1 MNFDLFSEFAII
13 ILFASTLGLIATKL
27 KQPPILGYILSGL
40 ILGPLTP
47 EFDASSESIELL
59 AKVGVALLLFT
70 LGLELKLGEL
80 KKLGKVAFATGIG
93 QIIFTSFFG
102 YFISL
107 ALGFS
112 PLASIYIAIALT
124 FSSTIVIVKLLSTKN
139 QLDTLFGKI
148 SVGFLLVQDFVAI
161 IILIAL
167 STTKNFDGL
176 NISELFSSL
185 AFTSL
190 KGLLA
195 CLFIFIT
202 VKFILFP
209 ILNTLKMERE
219 VLFLLTIA
227 WALTCA
233 AILGSEEVGFT
244 IEVGGLVAGIAL
256 ANRFEQLQIESWT
269 RPLRDFFLALFF
281 FLLGSHIQ
289 LDSISNAI
297 LPTFVFSIF
306 VLIGNPLIVMIIMGF
321 MGYKKKTSFMTSLA
335 VAQISEFS
343 LLVLNFA
350 YIELGHV
357 DNITL
362 TIVTLVGGITMTASS
377 YLIYYNEKVFNLL
390 SPFLGIFE
398 FRKNSDDE
406 LKFPEKKHK
415 KIIVFGA
422 KRTGRNLLKLSEI
435 SKDEV
440 LVIDHNPDAI
450 RLLRDE
456 GYDAIY
462 ADMSDI
468 DLYPNY
474 ALDKAEVIVS
484 TVPNQH
490 DNLTIL
496 KYLSSLEN
504 KPVTVITANDGEGA
518 WRLYEAG
525 ADLVVYPQ
533 LISGE
538 LISDVL
544 TKKRLSKSIVIHRT
558 KYIHMLKDLA

>member
-13 ILFASTLGLIATKL
+13 ILFAATLGLIATKL

-47 EFDASSESIELL
+47 EFDASSESLELL

-70 LGLELKLGEL
+70 LGLELKLVEL

-124 FSSTIVIVKLLSTKN
+124 FSSTIIIVKLLSTKN

-362 TIVTLVGGITMTASS
+362 TVVTLVGGITMTASS

-398 FRKNSDDE
+398 FRKNSEDE

-484 TVPNQH
+484 TVPNLH

-496 KYLSSLEN
+496 KYLSSLDN
-504 KPVTVITANDGEGA
+504 KPVTVITANDGKGA

-538 LISDVL
+538 LISDIL
-544 TKKRLSKSIVIHRT
+544 SKKRLSKSIVIHRT